1 MFTCL
6 LIVPSWTEAC
16 RVWRVL
22 GVRIASRS
30 RMDGDFIDTSAFLSF
45 CIFQMLSHLNKK
57 SLTEKCSRATDKA
70 VCFQELIFQS
80 QFCFYIFKTQ
90 HFLSFFV
97 LFFLLFI
104 HFVST
109 LLRKDKKEITLC
121 RGLQHC
127 GTSSRETFHL
137 VSVLLMTRFRLDI
150 CILSFSVR

>member
-1 MFTCL
+1 M
-6 LIVPSWTEAC
+6 
-16 RVWRVL
+16 
-22 GVRIASRS
+22 RIASRS
-30 RMDGDFIDTSAFLSF
+30 RMAGDFIDTSFLGLFGVFFRFLLF
-45 CIFQMLSHLNKK
+45 CIFQMLSHFNKK

-80 QFCFYIFKTQ
+80 QFCFYIFKSQ
-90 HFLSFFV
+90 HFLSFFA
-97 LFFLLFI
+97 LFFLPFI

-137 VSVLLMTRFRLDI
+137 VSVLLRTRFRLDI
-150 CILSFSVR
+150 CILSYSVR